1 LAWLTWFFLVLSA
14 ITGLGTFVY
23 LKKQQAKETGNAA
36 ADNTTANPSH
46 KAKSSKGNLKD
57 FWEVQDVQKGVL
69 ILAPGNRYRL
79 VLRLMAQDFFL
90 LSEGEQNA
98 IEDSQ
103 AAALLGLDFP
113 IQTLVTSEALD
124 TRQIVTEL
132 RQTAPSLPEK
142 IKNHALERANY
153 LENIRQKQA
162 VTAKNAYLI
171 IPFDTTKGFD
181 HAYSELMARAASLAD
196 GLLSA
201 KIMVEP
207 LDTNGVCDL
216 IAHMLNR
223 GRVWIPSEAGEMGI
237 MSLYHISERQVKD
250 DAV

>member
-1 LAWLTWFFLVLSA
+1 M
-14 ITGLGTFVY
+14 GY
-23 LKKQQAKETGNAA
+23 AA
-36 ADNTTANPSH
+36 ADNATTKPSQ
-46 KAKSSKGNLKD
+46 KTKSSKGNLKD
-57 FWEVQDVQKGVL
+57 FWEVQDVQKGII

-90 LSEGEQNA
+90 LSEEEQNT

-113 IQTLVTSEALD
+113 MQTLVTSEALD
-124 TRQIVTEL
+124 TRQIVAEL
-132 RQTAPSLPEK
+132 RQTAPNLPEK

-162 VTAKNAYLI
+162 ITAKSAYLI
-171 IPFDTTKGFD
+171 IPFDTTKGFV
-181 HAYSELMARAASLAD
+181 HAHSELMARAASLAD

-207 LDTNGVCDL
+207 LDTDGVCDL
-216 IAHMLNR
+216 LAHMLNR
-223 GRVWIPSEAGEMGI
+223 GRAWIPSEAGELGI

-250 DAV
+250 EAV